1 MKRSEIP
8 PEIAYNTLEAARCR
22 RRITRR
28 AAFQAYLSRRG
39 RFPRAP
45 GPQPKGKQLLEK
57 NYGAAFAD

>member
-1 MKRSEIP
+1 MKRSEMP

-45 GPQPKGKQLLEK
+45 RP
-57 NYGAAFAD
+57 AAEGQATFGEELWRSFC